1 MKYIFLFIIV
11 FILNGCSPK
20 SLENT
25 VENLFVASSGNK
37 PPSFFKIA
45 NVETMRDYVFDM
57 PDYTIALPSA
67 KEKDFTLMNG
77 WEGATSYNKNMGIYL
92 DNYGVLYHIYVSTS
106 VYKYTEREKAIE
118 TNDKKFLSKKYKQG
132 VEKNGRI
139 YYIDAHVESYGR
151 ENYPCMVYKDYMPVI
166 DFIPENKKK
175 YIVCYKF
182 NKTKTLVKDVVI
194 SLTYSKSPYS
204 DSPNFPKETLDLIK
218 DYTYEDLQ
226 ERAKRMLDSLYIKD
240 GWDE

>member
-1 MKYIFLFIIV
+1 MQYIFLFMIA

-37 PPSFFKIA
+37 PPSNFKIA

-77 WEGATSYNKNMGIYL
+77 WEGATFYNKNIVLHMSEFGI
-92 DNYGVLYHIYVSTS
+92 LYHIYIFMSS
-106 VYKYTEREKAIE
+106 NYEYTEREKRIINKDLSYIQTSPLTQYRKHKNGEE
-118 TNDKKFLSKKYKQG
+118 TNINVHYETHGKENYSCIVSSSKDDKYGKQAIAYGCYKANIKENLSKR
-132 VEKNGRI
+132 VTIE
-139 YYIDAHVESYGR
+139 
-151 ENYPCMVYKDYMPVI
+151 
-166 DFIPENKKK
+166 
-175 YIVCYKF
+175 
-182 NKTKTLVKDVVI
+182 
-194 SLTYSKSPYS
+194 LTYGKSPYS

-226 ERAKRMLDSLYIKD
+226 ERAKRILDSLYIKD

>member
-11 FILNGCSPK
+11 FTFNGCSPK
-20 SLENT
+20 SLENSI
-25 VENLFVASSGNK
+25 ENLFVASSGNK

-57 PDYTIALPSA
+57 PDYTIALPSV
-67 KEKDFTLMNG
+67 KEEDFTLMNG

-92 DNYGVLYHIYVSTS
+92 DNYGVLYHVYIATTT
-106 VYKYTEREKAIE
+106 YKYTEREKTIDYKIDNFPKQRTRPDGE
-118 TNDKKFLSKKYKQG
+118 T
-132 VEKNGRI
+132 
-139 YYIDAHVESYGR
+139 IDMNVHYETHGK
-151 ENYPCMVYKDYMPVI
+151 ENYTCIVNEIYHEK
-166 DFIPENKKK
+166 FGKKEK
-175 YIVCYKF
+175 LFGCYKF
-182 NKTKTLVKDVVI
+182 NGQKTKAKHVSI
-194 SLTYSKSPYS
+194 YLTYHKSPYS
-204 DSPNFPKETLDLIK
+204 DSPNFSKETLYLIK

>member
-1 MKYIFLFIIV
+1 MRYIFLFIIA

-37 PPSFFKIA
+37 PPNNFKIA
-45 NVETMRDYVFDM
+45 NIETMRDYVFDM

-67 KEKDFTLMNG
+67 KEEDFTLMNG
-77 WEGATSYNKNMGIYL
+77 WEGVTSYNKNMGVYL
-92 DNYGVLYHIYVSTS
+92 DNHGILYHIYVSTFI
-106 VYKYTEREKAIE
+106 YKYKERERAVEYKDESYLKANMKNRI
-118 TNDKKFLSKKYKQG
+118 NKKYDIEGNINVHYETQG
-132 VEKNGRI
+132 K
-139 YYIDAHVESYGR
+139 
-151 ENYPCMVYKDYMPVI
+151 ENYICIVKETKDNRKNEISKTY
-166 DFIPENKKK
+166 D
-175 YIVCYKF
+175 CHKF
-182 NKTKTLVKDVVI
+182 NKKRAMAKGVVI
-194 SLTYSKSPYS
+194 TFTYSKSIDY
-204 DSPNFPKETLDLIK
+204 PKETSDLIK

>member
-67 KEKDFTLMNG
+67 KEEDFTLVGG
-77 WEGATSYNKNMGIYL
+77 WEGSIHGNKNIVLYSGK
-92 DNYGVLYHIYVSTS
+92 YGGLYHIYVSTS
-106 VYKYTEREKAIE
+106 VYKYDERE
-118 TNDKKFLSKKYKQG
+118 SS
-132 VEKNGRI
+132 RI
-139 YYIDAHVESYGR
+139 
-151 ENYPCMVYKDYMPVI
+151 
-166 DFIPENKKK
+166 
-175 YIVCYKF
+175 
-182 NKTKTLVKDVVI
+182 
-194 SLTYSKSPYS
+194 
-204 DSPNFPKETLDLIK
+204 
-218 DYTYEDLQ
+218 
-226 ERAKRMLDSLYIKD
+226 
-240 GWDE
+240 